1 MRDSF
6 ALFARGRFFTTE
18 HTEHTED
25 TEKTEVGGRVSRQQ
39 SGSCSDKVGRIEAKL
54 QDRKVQR
61 RGRVSGG
68 KGCGAIEASG

>member
-39 SGSCSDKVGRIEAKL
+39 SGSCSDKVGCIEAKL

-61 RGRVSGG
+61 RGVSGG